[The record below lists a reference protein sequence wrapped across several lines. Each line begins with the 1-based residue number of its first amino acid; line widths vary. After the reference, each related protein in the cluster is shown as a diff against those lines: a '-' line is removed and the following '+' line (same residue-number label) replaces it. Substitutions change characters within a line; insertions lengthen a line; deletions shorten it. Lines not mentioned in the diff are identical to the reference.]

1 MTIETKR
8 VSLAWQERL
17 IFRGGEAGGPQ
28 TTVDGDNATA
38 PGPMLTLLL
47 AAASCTGADVVVILE
62 KMRATL
68 HEFRIEASGVRRE
81 QEPRRYT
88 AHPLRVP
95 HPRRRDRRGQG
106 APRHRSLDHEIL
118 LGAALARA
126 GHRDHE
132 RAHAELGFRAAGRVA
147 APRPCHRAFRSSE
160 HSRAPAF
167 WRPASRWRRR
177 PRHSASSS
185 WASRA
190 SPPRPI
196 RRWPSPGPTARSGR
210 RSAPGSRRRSRRA

>member
-8 VSLAWQERL
+8 ISLAWQQRL
-17 IFRGGEAGGPQ
+17 IFRGGEVGGPQ

-88 AHPLRVP
+88 ALHFEY
-95 HPRRRDRRGQG
+95 HI
-106 APRHRSLDHEIL
+106 RSDGINE
-118 LGAALARA
+118 AKA
-126 GHRDHE
+126 
-132 RAHAELGFRAAGRVA
+132 
-147 APRPCHRAFRSSE
+147 
-160 HSRAPAF
+160 
-167 WRPASRWRRR
+167 
-177 PRHSASSS
+177 
-185 WASRA
+185 
-190 SPPRPI
+190 
-196 RRWPSPGPTARSGR
+196 
-210 RSAPGSRRRSRRA
+210 RRAIDLSVTKYCSVLHSLAPDITITSGLTLS